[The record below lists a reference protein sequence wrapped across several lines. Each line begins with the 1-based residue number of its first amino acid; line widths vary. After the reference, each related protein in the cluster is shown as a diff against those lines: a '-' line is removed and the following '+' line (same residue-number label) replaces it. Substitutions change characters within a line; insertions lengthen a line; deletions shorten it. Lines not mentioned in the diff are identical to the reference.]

1 MFSQIYK
8 MLQNKYSFNQSSTEL
23 VISGLPDYSN
33 NDNNDNISIISSW
46 KLSIINQPEIEGS
59 IDHLR
64 SVIKAFYKC
73 AALSLLDREEK
84 IESELINLNLD
95 ENGSYRIILKST
107 KPNVKPLKFKIGYA
121 EFSDIINCFDQLK
134 NFKKIKIDFNEL
146 LPSIKKKSFLT
157 FNKSKFS
164 HNIIPPLLAM
174 FSITIFTFMCAYFY
188 ENKNTRNQNIS
199 IISAN
204 PHIMIKIN

>member
-1 MFSQIYK
+1 

-33 NDNNDNISIISSW
+33 NDNNDNISIVSSW

-59 IDHLR
+59 IDHLKA
-64 SVIKAFYKC
+64 VIKAFYKC

-84 IESELINLNLD
+84 IESELINLRLD
-95 ENGSYRIILKST
+95 ESGSYSVMLKST
-107 KPNVKPLKFKIGYA
+107 KPNVKPLKFEIGYA

-146 LPSIKKKSFLT
+146 LPNIKKKSYISFDKKNL
-157 FNKSKFS
+157 FY
-164 HNIIPPLLAM
+164 NIIPPLLAM
-174 FSITIFTFMCAYFY
+174 FSITIFTFISIYLF
-188 ENKNTRNQNIS
+188 ETKDSRNKNVS
-199 IISAN
+199 IISN
-204 PHIMIKIN
+204 SSNIMIKII

>member
-1 MFSQIYK
+1 

-33 NDNNDNISIISSW
+33 NDDKDNISIISGW

-59 IDHLR
+59 FDHLK

-84 IESELINLNLD
+84 IESELIDLNLD
-95 ENGSYRIILKST
+95 ESGSYRIILKST
-107 KPNVKPLKFKIGYA
+107 KPDVKPLKLKIGYA

-134 NFKKIKIDFNEL
+134 NFKKIKINYNEL
-146 LPSIKKKSFLT
+146 IPNIKKKGFL
-157 FNKSKFS
+157 NYEKNKFS
-164 HNIIPPLLAM
+164 HTIIPPLLALLAI
-174 FSITIFTFMCAYFY
+174 SIFTFISIYFF
-188 ENKNTRNQNIS
+188 ENKESRNKNIS
-199 IISAN
+199 IISDN
-204 PHIMIKIN
+204 SNIVIKIK

>member
-1 MFSQIYK
+1 

-33 NDNNDNISIISSW
+33 NDNKDNISIISGW

-59 IDHLR
+59 FDHLK

-84 IESELINLNLD
+84 VESELIDLNLD
-95 ENGSYRIILKST
+95 ESGSYRIILKST
-107 KPNVKPLKFKIGYA
+107 KPDVKPLKLKIGYA

-134 NFKKIKIDFNEL
+134 NFKEIKIDFNEL
-146 LPSIKKKSFLT
+146 LPNIKKESFLY
-157 FNKSKFS
+157 FDKNKLSDAIF
-164 HNIIPPLLAM
+164 PPLIAL
-174 FSITIFTFMCAYFY
+174 FSISLFTFIGFYFF
-188 ENKNTRNQNIS
+188 EIKDSRNKNIS
-199 IISAN
+199 IISN
-204 PHIMIKIN
+204 YSNIVIKIK

>member
-1 MFSQIYK
+1 

-23 VISGLPDYSN
+23 IIFGLPDYSN

-64 SVIKAFYKC
+64 CVIRAFYKC

-84 IESELINLNLD
+84 VESELINLNLD
-95 ENGSYRIILKST
+95 KSGNYRIILKST
-107 KPNVKPLKFKIGYA
+107 KPNVKPLKLNIGYA

-134 NFKKIKIDFNEL
+134 NFNKIKIDFNEL
-146 LPSIKKKSFLT
+146 LPNIKKKSF
-157 FNKSKFS
+157 FSFDINKFS
-164 HNIIPPLLAM
+164 NTIIPPFLAL
-174 FSITIFTFMCAYFY
+174 FTISIFTFISVYFY
-188 ENKNTRNQNIS
+188 ENKDSRNKNIS
-199 IISAN
+199 IISN
-204 PHIMIKIN
+204 IPNIMIKIK

>member
-1 MFSQIYK
+1 

-59 IDHLR
+59 IDHLKC
-64 SVIKAFYKC
+64 VIKAFYKC
-73 AALSLLDREEK
+73 AALSLLDQEEK

-95 ENGSYRIILKST
+95 ESGNYRIILKST
-107 KPNVKPLKFKIGYA
+107 KPNIKPLKLKIGYA

-134 NFKKIKIDFNEL
+134 NFKKIKIDFNDL
-146 LPSIKKKSFLT
+146 LPDIKKKSIIYFDK
-157 FNKSKFS
+157 NKFS
-164 HNIIPPLLAM
+164 YTIVPPLIAFLAISI
-174 FSITIFTFMCAYFY
+174 FSFISIYFF
-188 ENKNTRNQNIS
+188 ENKDSRTKNLSLKIDNLNIV
-199 IISAN
+199 
-204 PHIMIKIN
+204 IKK

>member
-1 MFSQIYK
+1 

-33 NDNNDNISIISSW
+33 NDNDDNISIVSSW

-59 IDHLR
+59 FDHLK

-84 IESELINLNLD
+84 IESELIDLSLD
-95 ENGSYRIILKST
+95 ENGNYIVTLKST
-107 KPNVKPLKFKIGYA
+107 KPDVKPLKFRIGYA

-134 NFKKIKIDFNEL
+134 NFKEIKIDFNEL
-146 LPSIKKKSFLT
+146 LPNIKKKSFLS
-157 FNKSKFS
+157 FDKNKLTCTIF
-164 HNIIPPLLAM
+164 PPLIAL
-174 FSITIFTFMCAYFY
+174 FSISLFTFIGFYFF
-188 ENKNTRNQNIS
+188 ENKDARNKNIS
-199 IISAN
+199 IISN
-204 PHIMIKIN
+204 YSNIVIKIK